1 MPLRLPHLALLI
13 SALACAA
20 ASFAQPSTAPS
31 ASDATAAAAAAA
43 ALVAAPAKPAEP
55 PLSWHDV
62 TTWGVEGRA
71 FGAMERKRWFDRL
84 PAAADGKVTA
94 AVWNLSRDS
103 AGMMVRF
110 KTDSTYIWAD
120 YTLLRER
127 INGVNM
133 TPIGASGLD
142 LYARDDAGKWRWV
155 GVARPEK
162 KAVRVELINSLK
174 PGLREYA
181 VYLPLYNGIEKLS
194 LGVDP
199 AAKFESLAPRT
210 EKPIVFYGT
219 SITHGASASRPGM
232 VHTAILG
239 RRFDRPV
246 INLGFSGNG
255 RMDAAVGEL
264 LVTIDAAVFIIDC
277 LPNMGAALVR
287 ERTIPLVKQLRAAHP
302 TTPIILVE
310 DRRYTNVWIQPKRDQ
325 GHTEN
330 HAALRESF
338 AKLKADGVKGISYIP
353 GDDLLGDDGEG
364 ATDGSHPNDLGF
376 VRQADVMEPIIRAA
390 LAGR

>member
-1 MPLRLPHLALLI
+1 MPLRLPRLALLI
-13 SALACAA
+13 SALACA
-20 ASFAQPSTAPS
+20 S
-31 ASDATAAAAAAA
+31 ASLAQTS
-43 ALVAAPAKPAEP
+43 VPPAAPVAPKEKAPAAKPL
-55 PLSWHDV
+55 PLAWHDV

-71 FGAMERKRWFDRL
+71 FGELERKRWFDRF
-84 PAAADGKVTA
+84 PASADGQVTP

-103 AGMMVRF
+103 AGLMVRF
-110 KTDSTYIWAD
+110 KTDSSYIWAD

-162 KAVRVELINSLK
+162 KEVRVELANTLK

-181 VYLPLYNGIEKLS
+181 IYLPLYNGVEKLS
-194 LGVDP
+194 VGVAP
-199 AAKFESLAPRT
+199 SATFEPLAPRT
-210 EKPIVFYGT
+210 DKPIVFYGT

-239 RRFDRPV
+239 RRFDRSV

-255 RMDAAVGEL
+255 RMDAAVGDL
-264 LVTIDAAVFIIDC
+264 LIKIDAAVYVIDC
-277 LPNMGAALVR
+277 LPNMGAAAVR
-287 ERTIPLVKQLRAAHP
+287 EKCIPLINQLRAARP
-302 TTPIILVE
+302 TTPIVLVE
-310 DRRYTNVWIQPKRDQ
+310 DRRYTNSWIQPKRDQ
-325 GHTEN
+325 DHSDN
-330 HAALRESF
+330 HAALRE
-338 AKLKADGVKGISYIP
+338 AYEKLKAAGITGLFYIG
-353 GDDLLGDDGEG
+353 GDDLLGADGEG

-376 VRQADVMEPIIRAA
+376 MRQADVMEPILRAA